1 MKQRIL
7 VSQVKL
13 NFALEW
19 KEGHKIGINDLKRT
33 EFLPE
38 KNRGWLMHSSDHL
51 QLKIAKL
58 TSALY
63 TCQIYLHTFY
73 IVFEGF
79 EETKI

>member
-1 MKQRIL
+1 
-7 VSQVKL
+7 
-13 NFALEW
+13 
-19 KEGHKIGINDLKRT
+19 
-33 EFLPE
+33 
-38 KNRGWLMHSSDHL
+38 MHSSDHL

-58 TSALY
+58 TSPLY